1 VARVAEPRYQ
11 LSGRV
16 ALITGPA
23 RGIGAETAR
32 QLAARGMR
40 LGLAGLEPEGIEAL
54 AADLPTET
62 ATFECDVTDWDA
74 LRAAV
79 DGTVTKLGG
88 IDVVVANAGIAPW
101 GPIRTIEPE
110 AFERTIE
117 VNLLGVWRTIRTALP
132 HVIERKGYVLPI
144 ASLAAA
150 IHGPVIGHYN
160 AAKAG
165 VEGFANALRMEMR
178 PYGVDV
184 GCAYFG
190 FLDTDMVRAVDEDEI
205 VADQQA
211 GRREVFGQPAPVS
224 KGVEQIVR
232 GIEARSRRVYY
243 PKWILPL
250 LLAPAPFQ
258 RLVELGAA
266 RRGAFDMIKRLD
278 ERAQQRAQSP
288 V

>member
-1 VARVAEPRYQ
+1 MAEPRYQ

-32 QLAARGMR
+32 QLAAKGMK
-40 LGLAGLEPEGIEAL
+40 LGLAGLEPERIEAL
-54 AADLPTET
+54 AADLPVET
-62 ATFECDVTDWDA
+62 AWFECDVTDWDA

-79 DGTVTKLGG
+79 SGTAEKLGG
-88 IDVVVANAGIAPW
+88 IDVVIANAGIAPW
-101 GPIRTIEPE
+101 GPIETIEPE

-150 IHGPVIGHYN
+150 IHAPVIGHYN

-165 VEGFANALRMEMR
+165 VEGFADALRMEMR
-178 PYGVDV
+178 PCGVGV
-184 GCAYFG
+184 GCGYFG
-190 FLDTDMVRAVDEDEI
+190 FIDTDMTRAPEEDELL
-205 VADQQA
+205 A
-211 GRREVFGQPAPVS
+211 GSVGRSVFDRPAPVS
-224 KGVEQIVR
+224 KAGEAIVR
-232 GIEARSRRVYY
+232 GIERRARRVYH
-243 PKWILPL
+243 PRWILAPL
-250 LLAPAPFQ
+250 LVPAPFQ
-258 RLVELGAA
+258 RLVEVGMA
-266 RRGAFDMIKRLD
+266 RRGVFDVIRRLN
-278 ERAQQRAQSP
+278 ERARARAQSP

>member
-1 VARVAEPRYQ
+1 MAEPRYQ

-32 QLAARGMR
+32 QLAAKGMK
-40 LGLAGLEPEGIEAL
+40 LGLAGLEPEGIDTL

-74 LRAAV
+74 LGAAV
-79 DGTVTKLGG
+79 AGTVAKLGG

-190 FLDTDMVRAVDEDEI
+190 FLDTDMVRAVEEDEI
-205 VADQQA
+205 VADERA
-211 GRREVFGQPAPVS
+211 GNREFFGQPAPVS

-232 GIEARSRRVYY
+232 GIEARSRRVFY
-243 PKWILPL
+243 PRWILPL

-266 RRGAFDMIKRLD
+266 RRGTFDMIKRLD
-278 ERAQQRAQSP
+278 ERAQQRARSP